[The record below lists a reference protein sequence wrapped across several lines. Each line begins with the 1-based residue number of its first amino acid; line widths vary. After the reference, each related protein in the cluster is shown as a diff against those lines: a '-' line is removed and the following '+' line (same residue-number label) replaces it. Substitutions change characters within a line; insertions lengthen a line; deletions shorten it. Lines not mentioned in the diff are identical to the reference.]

1 MLWHKDL
8 TLGLKNFCVE
18 PNAMDFDGGKHSV
31 PTFNS
36 LFIHLTIGA
45 IGYIREQNK
54 SPYSHSVQRRQ

>member
-18 PNAMDFDGGKHSV
+18 PNAMDFDGGKCSV
-31 PTFNS
+31 PTVNS

-45 IGYIREQNK
+45 IGYIRE
-54 SPYSHSVQRRQ
+54 

>member
-1 MLWHKDL
+1 
-8 TLGLKNFCVE
+8 
-18 PNAMDFDGGKHSV
+18 MDFDGGKRSV

-54 SPYSHSVQRRQ
+54 VLTLIAFTF